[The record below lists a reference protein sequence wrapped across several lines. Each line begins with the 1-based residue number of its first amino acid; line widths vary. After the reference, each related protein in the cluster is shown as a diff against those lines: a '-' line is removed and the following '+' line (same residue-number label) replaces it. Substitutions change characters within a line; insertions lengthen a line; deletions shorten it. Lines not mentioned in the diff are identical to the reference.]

1 MFVPTHGA
9 EGDVGCV
16 EAKRVPG
23 LGGLGGEVIT
33 VEAKAAA
40 ALFCFRSCFF
50 DVLFV
55 CISR

>member
-9 EGDVGCV
+9 GGDVGCV

-33 VEAKAAA
+33 VDAKAAA
-40 ALFCFRSCFF
+40 ALFCF
-50 DVLFV
+50 
-55 CISR
+55 